1 MPFFSITLLLIKAMI
16 YAVRTMINKT
26 ARNAPTAI
34 GTNNSLSAIQSSKQR
49 RSRRTTINFN
59 SFKVTRI

>member
-1 MPFFSITLLLIKAMI
+1 MI

-34 GTNNSLSAIQSSKQR
+34 GTNNSLIAIQSSKQR
-49 RSRRTTINFN
+49 CSRRTTNNFN
-59 SFKVTRI
+59 SLNLQEYNNYYST